1 MPKKPKFYDSIS
13 IKGAHEHNLQ
23 NIDVEL
29 PKNSLIVIT
38 GVSGSGK
45 SSLAFDTIFAEGQRR
60 YIESLSAYARQFIG
74 QMQKPRYE
82 TIRGLSPT
90 ISIDQKAASNSPR
103 STVGT
108 ITEVYDYLRVLYA
121 RIGIQYCLKCGRQVG
136 KGDAES
142 MVRQIVALPRATKIL
157 LLAPIIE
164 NRKGEHRQLFDR
176 LRSDGFA
183 RVRIDGVV
191 HDLIDVQQLSKHK
204 KHNIEVVIDRL
215 VVKHTQSFRQRLTDS
230 VELAL
235 KFGRGQLITHVI
247 GRADVRMSEARTCC
261 GSAYPELQPQLFSFN
276 SPLGMCPTCNGLGTV
291 LSMDEDRVVPDKGL
305 SIREGAVIPW
315 RNYFNNQ
322 NVRNGSWGIQQ
333 LKALQQKWK
342 IDFDRPWKKLPKKH
356 RDLLLYGTNGEP
368 ITVSWDSEKIHG
380 SFTTEYEGLLNS
392 MMRRYLQTASENAK
406 TYYARFMGEKPC
418 AACGGRRLKSEALNV
433 RIADHCITEVCAW
446 PVQESFRFFRDL
458 KLTGSKKLIAAE
470 VLKEIS
476 GRLGFLI
483 NVGLNYLSLDRKGP
497 TLSGGESQR
506 IRLASQIGSELTG
519 VLYVL
524 DEPTIGLHQKDNIRL
539 LETLRHLRD
548 IGNTLII
555 VEHDRETIQTADWL
569 VDMGPGAGNLGG
581 QVVAV
586 GTPAQIKRNRKSLTG
601 RYLNGKAQIAVP
613 EKRRTRPKRSPLWL
627 TIQKAAENNLADITV
642 KIPLGLLVAVTGVSG
657 AGKSTL
663 VNQILYPALARHLHG
678 ADAAIGAHRRIKG
691 LDHINKVINID
702 QKPIGR
708 TPRSNPATYTKAFD
722 HIRDLFALLPES
734 RARGYKKGRFSFN
747 VKGGRCES
755 CRGDGFNKI
764 EMLFLA
770 DVYVPCDICRGRRY
784 NQATLEVLYR
794 GRSIADVLNMSVA
807 EAHELFAS
815 YPKIRAILETLL
827 RVGLAYIKLGQ
838 SATTLSGGEAQRI
851 KLARELSKK
860 QTGKTLYILDEPTT
874 GLHMEDIKKLLT
886 VLQDLVDAG
895 NTVIVI
901 EHNLDVIKTADW
913 IIDLGP
919 EGGNRGGRI
928 VAEGSPEK
936 LTRVKKS
943 YTGQYLKEMLSS

>member
-1 MPKKPKFYDSIS
+1 MAKKRKYYDTITV
-13 IKGAHEHNLQ
+13 KGAHEHNLQ
-23 NIDVEL
+23 NVDVEL

-60 YIESLSAYARQFIG
+60 YVESLSAYARQFIG

-176 LRSDGFA
+176 FRSDGFA

-215 VVKHTQSFRQRLTDS
+215 VVKNTQAFRQRLTDS

-247 GRADVRMSEARTCC
+247 GRADIRMSEARTCC

-305 SIREGAVIPW
+305 SIRTGAVIPW

-322 NVRNGSWGIQQ
+322 NVRNGSWGMQQ

-392 MMRRYLQTASENAK
+392 MMRRYLQTTSENAK

-433 RIADHCITEVCAW
+433 RIADRCITDVCAW
-446 PVQESFRFFRDL
+446 PVQESFQFFRAL

-470 VLKEIS
+470 VLKEIT

-569 VDMGPGAGNLGG
+569 VDMGPGAGKLGG
-581 QVVAV
+581 FSILSTDDRDLDYLLSGA
-586 GTPAQIKRNRKSLTG
+586 TG
-601 RYLNGKAQIAVP
+601 RQQSGD
-613 EKRRTRPKRSPLWL
+613 E
-627 TIQKAAENNLADITV
+627 NLATDNWREEG
-642 KIPLGLLVAVTGVSG
+642 PWL
-657 AGKSTL
+657 
-663 VNQILYPALARHLHG
+663 
-678 ADAAIGAHRRIKG
+678 
-691 LDHINKVINID
+691 
-702 QKPIGR
+702 
-708 TPRSNPATYTKAFD
+708 
-722 HIRDLFALLPES
+722 ALLLLPL
-734 RARGYKKGRFSFN
+734 AAMVFS
-747 VKGGRCES
+747 VRLGRC
-755 CRGDGFNKI
+755 
-764 EMLFLA
+764 LA
-770 DVYVPCDICRGRRY
+770 IVY
-784 NQATLEVLYR
+784 
-794 GRSIADVLNMSVA
+794 
-807 EAHELFAS
+807 
-815 YPKIRAILETLL
+815 
-827 RVGLAYIKLGQ
+827 LA
-838 SATTLSGGEAQRI
+838 
-851 KLARELSKK
+851 AR
-860 QTGKTLYILDEPTT
+860 Q
-874 GLHMEDIKKLLT
+874 
-886 VLQDLVDAG
+886 
-895 NTVIVI
+895 
-901 EHNLDVIKTADW
+901 
-913 IIDLGP
+913 
-919 EGGNRGGRI
+919 
-928 VAEGSPEK
+928 
-936 LTRVKKS
+936 
-943 YTGQYLKEMLSS
+943 